1 MKKFLAI
8 VALTLMLLPAFAQQ
22 QQQQS
27 ADAYLK
33 VLTGRSEKIVQTLGI
48 TDSLQFKRVVDILV
62 NQYVTVGRIQDAADS
77 TVKALR
83 TAGLDKV
90 TQAVQIKVFQNER
103 DAQLYTQHAAFFAQL
118 SGELDSD
125 QIEAVKNGLTYN
137 VLNVT
142 YKATLEMIPSL
153 KDDEK
158 LQIRIWLLEAREH
171 AIDASSSDS
180 KHGWFG
186 KYKGRI
192 NNYLAARGY
201 DLTKERAAWAERIKQ
216 QKANP

>member
-1 MKKFLAI
+1 MKKIFL
-8 VALTLMLLPAFAQQ
+8 VYALTLMLLPGFA

-48 TDSLQFKRVVDILV
+48 TDSSQYKRVVNALV
-62 NQYVTVGRIQDAADS
+62 NQYATVGRIQDVADS

-83 TAGLDKV
+83 TEGLEKE
-90 TQAVQIKVFQNER
+90 ALAARIKAFQNER
-103 DAQLYTQHAAFFAQL
+103 DAQLYTQHAVFFAQL
-118 SGELDSD
+118 AAELNPE
-125 QIEAVKNGLTYN
+125 QIEAIKNGLTYN

-158 LQIRIWLLEAREH
+158 LQIRIWLLEARER

-201 DLTKERAAWAERIKQ
+201 NLTKEREAWTERIKQ
-216 QKANP
+216 QKTNP

>member
-1 MKKFLAI
+1 MKKFVSI

-22 QQQQS
+22 QS
-27 ADAYLK
+27 ADAYRK
-33 VLTGRSEKIVQTLGI
+33 VLAARTDKIVQMLGV
-48 TDSLQFKRVVDILV
+48 TDAAQYKRVVAMVI
-62 NQYVTVGRIQDAADS
+62 NQYATVGSIQDVADS
-77 TVKALR
+77 TVKALK
-83 TAGLDKV
+83 TEGLDKE
-90 TQAVQIKVFQNER
+90 TLDVQRKACQNER
-103 DAQLYTQHAAFFAQL
+103 DAQLYSQHAAFLAQL
-118 SGELDSD
+118 QGELNPE
-125 QIEAVKNGLTYN
+125 QVEGVKNGLTYN

-153 KDDEK
+153 KEDEK

-192 NNYLAARGY
+192 NNYLSARGY
-201 DLTKERAAWAERIKQ
+201 DLTKERAAWAERNKQ
-216 QKANP
+216 QKTNP